1 MDLDVEKCVKNN
13 IHERTVEDIERAY
26 KEWKETPP
34 HYIHLDCS
42 SLLKP
47 PAEEPD
53 KTEEIS
59 DDEDATIVGDN
70 VDDTEAVIDN
80 AEPISADENSEEVQ
94 FYTSSIQLYSV
105 QCIYVLFL
113 NCRALVMMMKTYLI
127 PVCLLRYVETI
138 FSIYII

>member
-1 MDLDVEKCVKNN
+1 M
-13 IHERTVEDIERAY
+13 
-26 KEWKETPP
+26 
-34 HYIHLDCS
+34 
-42 SLLKP
+42 P

>member
-80 AEPISADENSEEVQ
+80 ALPISADENSEEVQ

-127 PVCLLRYVETI
+127 PVCLLRHVETI